1 MPPLVL
7 RRGRARFDEEG
18 TTTMTIHAQHAKL
31 NPRWCLAQD
40 TIDRQDI
47 DRLIDWLKTYPRL
60 TKGAVT
66 LEFERHWS
74 EWLGRPYSVNCNSGS
89 SANLLMYYALLRS
102 GKLRNTNVIVP
113 SVGWVTSIAPAM
125 QFGFTPYMCEADPD
139 TFGLDL
145 NHLEDLLK
153 RHQAQTVLLVQVLGV
168 PHRMR
173 EVQALKDRYGFYL
186 LEDACAAIGAEYEGR
201 KVGTFGDMAS
211 FSFYFGHQM
220 STIEG
225 GMVSCNDRRFADLL
239 LMLRSHGWSKDL
251 PGTRHEELVEQYE
264 IDDFHSPFVFYEPGF
279 NLRSTDLNAFI
290 GIEQVRKLDWMTGR
304 RQANHDRYLQQLGA
318 RFYTQR
324 PPRDSKVASISFGLL
339 ADSPEQRKRIVRAL
353 VAEGVETRIFSAG
366 NLGLHPFWINRY
378 GKASFPVADRVHHC
392 GFFLPNHASMTEEDV
407 LHISRVVLEAA

>member
-1 MPPLVL
+1 
-7 RRGRARFDEEG
+7 
-18 TTTMTIHAQHAKL
+18 MTIHAQHAKL

-74 EWLGRPYSVNCNSGS
+74 EWLGRPYSVDCNSGS

>member
-1 MPPLVL
+1 
-7 RRGRARFDEEG
+7 
-18 TTTMTIHAQHAKL
+18 MTRHAQSSKL

-47 DRLIDWLKTYPRL
+47 DHLIDWLRTYPRL

-66 LEFERHWS
+66 LDFERQWS
-74 EWLGRPYSVNCNSGS
+74 AWLGRPYSMHCNSGS

-113 SVGWVTSIAPAM
+113 SVGWVTSIAPAI
-125 QFGFTPYMCEADPD
+125 QFGFTPVMCEADPD

-153 RHQAQTVLLVQVLGV
+153 QHEAHTVLLVQVLGV
-168 PHRMR
+168 PHRMKDL
-173 EVQALKDRYGFYL
+173 QTLKNRYGFYL

-225 GMVSCNDRRFADLL
+225 GMVSTDDKQFADLL

-251 PGTRHEELVEQYE
+251 DQACHQDLISQYQ

-290 GIEQVRKLDWMTGR
+290 GIEQLHKLYWMTGR
-304 RQANHDRYLQQLGA
+304 RQANHERYLQHLGG

-324 PPRDSKVASISFGLL
+324 PPQDSKVASISFGLL
-339 ADSPEQRKRIVRAL
+339 ADSPDQRRRIVRAL

-366 NLGLHPFWINRY
+366 NLGLHPFWMNRY

-392 GFFLPNHASMTEEDV
+392 GFFLPNHASMEEQDV
-407 LHISRVVLEAA
+407 TQISRIVLEAA